1 MNDIEMQQH
10 FILARSQGKSFARI
24 AENLGVS
31 KPTLIKW
38 SRKFRFEI
46 QNLRAIEREHLC
58 DVLIANAE
66 QRARKLGDQLKA
78 VESELAT
85 RDLSE
90 LTTSRL
96 YSLAD
101 SLRRQVVRE
110 TGDMQ
115 FTLPL
120 KEIPNDEY
128 HEQVQDWN
136 P

>member
-1 MNDIEMQQH
+1 MNDIEMQQR
-10 FILARSQGKSFARI
+10 FIQARSQGHSFARI
-24 AENLGVS
+24 AQNLGVS

-46 QNLRAIEREHLC
+46 QNLRAIERENLC
-58 DVLIANAE
+58 DALISNAE

-78 VESELAT
+78 VEAELAK

-90 LTTSRL
+90 LSTSRL
-96 YSLAD
+96 FSLAD
-101 SLRRQVVRE
+101 NLRQQVLRE
-110 TGDMQ
+110 TGSMR
-115 FTLPL
+115 FTTPL